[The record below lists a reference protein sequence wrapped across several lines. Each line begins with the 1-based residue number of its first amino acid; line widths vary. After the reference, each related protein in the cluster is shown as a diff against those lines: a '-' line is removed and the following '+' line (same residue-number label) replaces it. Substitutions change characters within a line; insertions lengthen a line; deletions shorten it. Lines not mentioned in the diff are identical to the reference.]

1 MGFCKQAVRM
11 VEWIHA
17 HKELLVYVSMPV
29 TSAFVG
35 WLTNWIAIK
44 MTFYPLKFWGIPPYL
59 GWQGIIP
66 RKAHK
71 MASKSVDLMTAKLI
85 KVEEIFDK
93 VKPQEIARELAEPM
107 KKVTSELVDE
117 VGRTANP
124 TVWDLTPGALREQIA
139 KQVNKETRPLLET
152 TINEIK
158 RNIYQVFDLKSLV
171 IKNLTGENV
180 ALLNEMFQRCG
191 RKEFTFIALSG
202 IYFGFP
208 FGMIQMAQW
217 YLYQAPWTVP
227 IVGVLVG
234 YYTNWLALKMIFR
247 PLREKKILG
256 LVKYQ
261 GLFLKRQKEV
271 SKEYADIVANKILS
285 PHQVLENFIYGRAAE
300 AFFGV
305 IQSNVIRALAKLE
318 GVAQPILSFA
328 VGSERYE
335 ALKELIIHRINEA
348 VPKYATKV
356 EGYLGQAMDLE
367 RTLYERLSNLPPEDF
382 EELLRTAFQE
392 DEWILIMVGSALGF
406 GVGLVQMLFIL

>member
-1 MGFCKQAVRM
+1 M

-17 HKELLVYVSMPV
+17 HKELLVYLSMPV

-44 MTFYPLKFWGIPPYL
+44 MTFYPLKFWGIPPYI

-71 MASKSVDLMTAKLI
+71 MASKSVELMTAKLI

-93 VKPQEIARELAEPM
+93 VKPHEMARELAEPM
-107 KKVTSELVDE
+107 KKVTNELVDE
-117 VGRTANP
+117 VGRTANQ
-124 TVWDLTPGALREQIA
+124 TVWDLTPGAVREQIA
-139 KQVNKETRPLLET
+139 KQVNKETGPLLET

-180 ALLNEMFQRCG
+180 VLLNEMFQRCG
-191 RKEFTFIALSG
+191 KKEFTFIALSG

-217 YLYQAPWTVP
+217 YFYQAPWTVP
-227 IVGVLVG
+227 IVGVIVG

-247 PLREKKILG
+247 PLREKKIMG

-300 AFFGV
+300 AFFSV

-318 GVAQPILSFA
+318 GMAQPVLSFA

-335 ALKELIIHRINEA
+335 SLKELIIRRINEA

-356 EGYLGQAMDLE
+356 EGYLGKAMDLE

-392 DEWILIMVGSALGF
+392 DEWILILVGSALGF
-406 GVGLVQMLFIL
+406 GVGLMQMLFIL

>member
-107 KKVTSELVDE
+107 KKVTNELVDE

-227 IVGVLVG
+227 LVGVLVG

-335 ALKELIIHRINEA
+335 ALKELIIRRINEA